1 MVFEK
6 HFDMAEKYNLP
17 MFFHNR
23 DGGEDFLGISL
34 NKNFCKISLID
45 IVEKHRKKFSSG
57 VVHSFAGT

>member
-1 MVFEK
+1 
-6 HFDMAEKYNLP
+6 MAEKYNLP